1 MPSLSLL
8 PLFSLI
14 FLLSLSSAYSTTL
27 SLSPT
32 VVAPPLTNPWQRLN
46 HLATASS
53 TRAHHLKHPKTNIS
67 TNKVPLFPRGYG
79 GYSISLSF
87 GTPPQTLSFIMDTG
101 SSLAW
106 FPCTQRYACSSCNF
120 VNMNP
125 ANISTFIPRSSS
137 SSKIVGCKNPKCRW
151 IFPNV
156 QCKDCEK
163 NSTTCTEFCPPYII
177 QYGSG
182 STTGLLLS
190 ETLIF
195 PEKSVDNFVVGCSIF
210 SSRQP
215 AGIVGFGRGPESLPA
230 QMGLKRFSYC
240 LVSHRFDE
248 TPVSSDLVL
257 VSGGATAS
265 KGGAAKYTP
274 FRKNPT
280 SSNPAF
286 QDYYYVTLRKIMVGG
301 VNVRAPYKFLV
312 ADSDGSGGTIV
323 DSGTTFTFMENQVFE
338 LVAQEFEK
346 QVGKNYSRATDVEK
360 QSGLRPCFNISG
372 ENSFTLPQLTFHF
385 KGGAEMVLPL
395 GDYFSFLDDSV
406 ICMTI
411 VTNNAAKGG
420 VGPGPAIILGNYQQQ
435 NFYMEYDLENERLG
449 FQKQLCK

>member
-1 MPSLSLL
+1 MAEAQP
-8 PLFSLI
+8 PRHRI
-14 FLLSLSSAYSTTL
+14 FHQ
-27 SLSPT
+27 SP
-32 VVAPPLTNPWQRLN
+32 PPQT
-46 HLATASS
+46 
-53 TRAHHLKHPKTNIS
+53 PKDQHFH
-67 TNKVPLFPRGYG
+67 NKVPLFPRGYG

-240 LVSHRFDE
+240 LSHTGSTKR
-248 TPVSSDLVL
+248 
-257 VSGGATAS
+257 
-265 KGGAAKYTP
+265 
-274 FRKNPT
+274 
-280 SSNPAF
+280 
-286 QDYYYVTLRKIMVGG
+286 
-301 VNVRAPYKFLV
+301 RAPYKFLV